1 MREVQKTVVAM
12 GILNLCLV
20 FTVLGEDTTSLIK
33 QLGSWNK
40 DKAKKASDELTAMG
54 AKVVPQLIEALNAG
68 GRRQRRFAA
77 RTLRQ
82 IGQEAADAI
91 PALSRCLEDSDALT
105 RVYAIEALGKMASQA
120 DRVMPVLTK
129 ATEDVDRNVREQAR
143 VAIARLAEPRE
154 YQRHTGSAQVET
166 AADKRRGTP
175 TPNSEEAAQ
184 SEPVTPEESGVEKS
198 TASRSEHVPQRESY
212 SGKDILMILVR
223 CGLFACIIA
232 GFFSLLY
239 MYREDSQLDA
249 PESVS

>member
-20 FTVLGEDTTSLIK
+20 FAVLGEDTASLVK

-54 AKVVPQLIEALNAG
+54 AKVVPELIEALNAG

-105 RVYAIEALGKMASQA
+105 REYAIEALGKMANQA

-129 ATEDVDRNVREQAR
+129 ATADVDRNVREQAR
-143 VAIARLAEPRE
+143 VAIARL
-154 YQRHTGSAQVET
+154 
-166 AADKRRGTP
+166 
-175 TPNSEEAAQ
+175 
-184 SEPVTPEESGVEKS
+184 
-198 TASRSEHVPQRESY
+198 
-212 SGKDILMILVR
+212 
-223 CGLFACIIA
+223 
-232 GFFSLLY
+232 
-239 MYREDSQLDA
+239 
-249 PESVS
+249 